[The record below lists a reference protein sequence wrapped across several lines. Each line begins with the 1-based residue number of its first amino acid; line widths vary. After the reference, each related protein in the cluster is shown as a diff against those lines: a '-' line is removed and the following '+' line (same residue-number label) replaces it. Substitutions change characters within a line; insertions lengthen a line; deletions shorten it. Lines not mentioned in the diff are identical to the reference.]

1 MLSSQFP
8 HYTTA
13 VVAIFTLVCIWLL
26 KCIYNIYYHPLAAFP
41 GPKWACA
48 SDWYYAR
55 WYTSGNWPFLVRDLH
70 QKYGDVLRIGPNE
83 LSFNTPTALKDIYS
97 HATKGRRPFLK
108 SDFYDFA
115 HGRPDIVAVRDPV
128 EHSIQRRQLAH
139 AFSTK
144 SLRGQEGIIQGYLD
158 HFVDQMGKL
167 SSENGG
173 IEIGE
178 AFNWLTFD
186 IIGDLAFGE
195 SFGDVASGKTHFWV
209 EVIMS
214 SFFVITLA
222 NIRKRIPASVLALP
236 FLIPMS
242 FLSNVKKH
250 QKLTLEKTRKRV
262 ALGDMGRDDFFSHL
276 LKNQGGKL
284 DEQYLSNQAN
294 VLIVAGSETT
304 ATFLGAVTYF
314 LLKSP
319 ETLAK
324 LQHEVRTEFSTYD
337 QINGDTATSLPYLE
351 AVIEEGLRLFPPA
364 AIGLPRECPG
374 AHIDGHWVPEGA
386 IVSTNPFSLTRDPR
400 YWSRPNDFVPERW
413 IGEGLAGDNRA
424 ASQPFSIG
432 PRACLGIN
440 LAKVEARLTLAKLAW
455 KYDWELLNKEVDLL
469 KESKLFTLWQKP
481 DVRVKFTVTGGL
493 A

>member
-1 MLSSQFP
+1 MSLLQLSHS
-8 HYTTA
+8 TTILVA
-13 VVAIFTLVCIWLL
+13 VATLLGIWALQ
-26 KCIYNIYYHPLAAFP
+26 CIYNLYFHPLAAFP
-41 GPKWACA
+41 GPKLAAA
-48 SDWYYAR
+48 SD
-55 WYTSGNWPFLVRDLH
+55 
-70 QKYGDVLRIGPNE
+70 

-108 SDFYDFA
+108 SDFYDFNA
-115 HGRPDIVAVRDPV
+115 HGRPDIVAARDPA
-128 EHSIQRRQLAH
+128 EHSLQRRQLAH

-144 SLRGQEGIIQGYLD
+144 SLRGQEGIVQGYLD

-173 IEIGE
+173 VEVGE

-195 SFGDVASGKTHFWV
+195 SFGAVASAKTHFWV

-214 SFFVITLA
+214 SFFVMTLA
-222 NIRKRIPASVLALP
+222 NIRKRIPASVVALP
-236 FLIPMS
+236 FLIPLK
-242 FLSNVKKH
+242 FLSDVKKH
-250 QKLTLEKTRKRV
+250 QALTLDKTRKRI

-276 LKNQGGKL
+276 LQNKDKEHL

-304 ATFLGAVTYF
+304 ATFLGAVTFF
-314 LLKSP
+314 LLRYP

-324 LQHEVRTEFSTYD
+324 LQRELRTEFAAYD
-337 QINGDTATSLPYLE
+337 QMNGDTTTSLPYLE
-351 AVIEEGLRLFPPA
+351 AVVEEGLRLFPPA

-374 AHIDGHWVPEGA
+374 AHIDGRWVPRGA

-400 YWSRPNDFVPERW
+400 YWSRPDDFVPERW
-413 IGEGLAGDNRA
+413 LGEGLAGDNRA

-455 KYDWELLNKEVDLL
+455 KYDWELVNKDVDLL

-481 DVRVKFTVTGGL
+481 DVRVKYTPHGGL
-493 A
+493 I

>member
-1 MLSSQFP
+1 MFLLQLG

-13 VVAIFTLVCIWLL
+13 LAAIVTLLSIWLM
-26 KCIYNIYYHPLAAFP
+26 KCIYNIYWHPLSKFP
-41 GPKWACA
+41 GPKLAAA

-55 WYTSGNWPFLVRDLH
+55 WYTSGDWPFLSQELH
-70 QKYGDVLRIGPNE
+70 RKYGDVVRIGPNE
-83 LSFNTPTALKDIYS
+83 LSFNTPKALKDIYS
-97 HATKGRRPFLK
+97 HATKGQKKFLK

-115 HGRPDIVAVRDPV
+115 HGRPDIVAARDPA
-128 EHSIQRRQLAH
+128 EHAVQRRQLAH

-144 SLRGQEGIIQGYLD
+144 SLRGQEGIVQGYLD
-158 HFVDQMGKL
+158 QFVDQMGKL
-167 SSENGG
+167 SVEKGSVEV
-173 IEIGE
+173 GE

-195 SFGDVASGKTHFWV
+195 SFGAVASGKTHFWV

-214 SFFVITLA
+214 SFFVMTLS
-222 NIRKRIPASVLALP
+222 NLRKRIPAMTLALP

-250 QKLTLEKTRKRV
+250 KALTLEKTRKRIS
-262 ALGDMGRDDFFSHL
+262 LGDMGRDDFFSNL
-276 LKNQGGKL
+276 LKTDGAL

-314 LLKSP
+314 LLKNP
-319 ETLAK
+319 ESLAK
-324 LQHEVRTEFSTYD
+324 LRQEVRGTFPTYD

-364 AIGLPRECPG
+364 AIALPRECPG
-374 AHIDGHWVPEGA
+374 VEIDGHWVPKGV
-386 IVSTNPFSLTRDPR
+386 IVSTNPYVMTRDAR
-400 YWSRPNDFVPERW
+400 YWNRPDDFVPERW
-413 IGEGLAGDNRA
+413 IGEGLSGDNRA

-440 LAKVEARLTLAKLAW
+440 LAKVEMRLALAKLAW
-455 KYDWELLNKEVDLL
+455 KYEWELVNKDVDLM

-481 DVRVKFTVTGGL
+481 DVKVRYTIPGQE
-493 A
+493 